1 MKVIYESDP
10 RSIVHYLS
18 SSENKAWKKL
28 FGTYIMTRALHRYRK
43 GHGFKSRTG
52 LNFFRP
58 YFHYWLS
65 SIQYCADHFHIHD
78 VVTVDNLRLRLLS
91 AASPLPKGWSRNI
104 INPVW
109 RVSWLVKA
117 SNFGRFNPV
126 SQHGDLSLQEGQ
138 IRDIER
144 IRSGY

>member
-1 MKVIYESDP
+1 M
-10 RSIVHYLS
+10 
-18 SSENKAWKKL
+18 
-28 FGTYIMTRALHRYRK
+28 
-43 GHGFKSRTG
+43 
-52 LNFFRP
+52 
-58 YFHYWLS
+58 
-65 SIQYCADHFHIHD
+65 DHFHIHD

-117 SNFGRFNPV
+117 SNFGRLNPV